1 MSTSPAG
8 PPALPPVDF
17 QTLIISLASSALMQM
32 DALPGPS
39 DDTSPVDLP
48 MAKHTIDTL
57 AMLQEKTKGNLSSAE
72 AELLEGLVFD
82 LRCKYIEASRKPSL

>member
-1 MSTSPAG
+1 M
-8 PPALPPVDF
+8 
-17 QTLIISLASSALMQM
+17 MQM

-39 DDTSPVDLP
+39 DEANVVDLP

-57 AMLQEKTKGNLSSAE
+57 AMLQDKTKGNLSSAE

-82 LRCKYIEASRKPSL
+82 LRLKYIEAIRKHNS